1 MPTTIDVWVAILVV
15 GVGAIFA
22 LHHRRNALARALNEP
37 PILPYLIPFVGH
49 ALWYRT
55 RSIEVYNTARIF
67 SPDARPVSLTL
78 VGQRIYIVTASKD
91 VSAVYR
97 AKSLS
102 FSPLVLYGLGAVFD
116 ISKESRDRISYEH
129 SGPHSSLLDSV
140 HPFYRG
146 TLKEGPS
153 LNDLITSFLECLRI
167 ELVKEDAKISASP
180 GGMKVPLR
188 DWARTVLGTASTVV
202 MMGPQILE
210 EEPNLLE
217 YNWQFTT
224 DFFTFV
230 IGLPR
235 FLMRKENANRDRLLR
250 VFERVYRDSETKQK
264 DAIWWVATVQRMLT
278 EAGVTSARDIAA
290 GTFSIWNALQANS
303 NPVSFWLLLQIATIP
318 GLADRIR
325 KSITAAFD
333 SNGKVIDVELLVND
347 PLLRSTFN
355 ETLRI
360 FSCSMSTR
368 LVMEDTII
376 SDYTFRK
383 GAVVKCPIRPHHWD
397 PEIWGPDVEEFVPD
411 RFIRDPGNGL
421 LKGDAKL
428 VRPFGGGASLCPG
441 RFFASYEVLSF
452 VGALLF
458 KYDIKLAEGA
468 KIPQPNLNVPTLGIS
483 SPINDVEVVISKR
496 LE

>member
-1 MPTTIDVWVAILVV
+1 MPTIVDVWVTILVV

-22 LHHRRNALARALNEP
+22 LHHRRNALAQVLNEP

-49 ALWYRT
+49 ALRYRR
-55 RSIEVYNTARIF
+55 RSIEIVFSRCTTSFLNIDGAADICLSSLRAKMYRPYIARRA
-67 SPDARPVSLTL
+67 SRSVLSSS
-78 VGQRIYIVTASKD
+78 TAS
-91 VSAVYR
+91 A
-97 AKSLS
+97 
-102 FSPLVLYGLGAVFD
+102 AVFD
-116 ISKESRDRISYEH
+116 ISQEGRDRASYEP

-146 TLKEGPS
+146 ILKEGPA

-167 ELVKEDAKISASP
+167 ELVKEDAKINASP

-188 DWARTVLGTASTVV
+188 DWARTVLGTTSTVV

-210 EEPNLLE
+210 EEPNLLDH
-217 YNWQFTT
+217 NWQFTA

-230 IGLPR
+230 IGIPR
-235 FLMRKENANRDRLLR
+235 FLMRKQNANRDKLLGA
-250 VFERVYRDSETKQK
+250 FARVYQDSETKQK
-264 DAIWWVATVQRMLT
+264 DSIWWVATLQRMMA
-278 EAGVTSARDIAA
+278 EAGMSSAHDVGA

-303 NPVSFWLLLQIATIP
+303 NPVSFWLLLQIATVP
-318 GLADRIR
+318 RLADRIR
-325 KSITAAFD
+325 KSIAPAFD
-333 SNGKVIDVELLVND
+333 GNGKVIDVELLVND

-397 PEIWGPDVEEFVPD
+397 PEIWGSDVEEFVPD
-411 RFIRDPGNGL
+411 RFIRESGNGL
-421 LKGDAKL
+421 LRGDAKL

-468 KIPQPNLNVPTLGIS
+468 RIPQPNLNVPTLGIC
-483 SPINDVEVVISKR
+483 SPISDVEVVISKR
-496 LE
+496 FE

>member
-1 MPTTIDVWVAILVV
+1 MSTTVEICVAILVV

-22 LHHRRNALARALNEP
+22 LHHRRNALAQALNEP

-49 ALWYRT
+49 ALMYRR
-55 RSIEVYNTARIF
+55 RSIEVYNAARMF
-67 SPDARPVSLTL
+67 SPDARPVSLKL
-78 VGQRIYIVTASKD
+78 MGQRVYIVTASKD

-116 ISKESRDRISYEH
+116 ISQEGRDRIAYEYN
-129 SGPHSSLLDSV
+129 GPHSSLLDSV

-146 TLKEGPS
+146 TLKEGPA
-153 LNDLITSFLECLRI
+153 LNELITSFLECLRV
-167 ELVKEDAKISASP
+167 ELVKEDLKINASP
-180 GGMKVPLR
+180 EGMKVPLR
-188 DWARTVLGTASTVV
+188 DWARTVLGNASTVV

-210 EEPNLLE
+210 EEPNLLD
-217 YNWQFTT
+217 YNWQFTS

-235 FLMRKENANRDRLLR
+235 FVMGRQNANREKLLGA
-250 VFERVYRDSETKQK
+250 FERVYRDSETKQNH
-264 DAIWWVATVQRMLT
+264 AIWWVGKIQKMLI
-278 EAGVTSARDIAA
+278 EAGTTAPRDIAA

-325 KSITAAFD
+325 KSITTAFD

-360 FSCSMSTR
+360 YSCSMSTR
-368 LVMEDTII
+368 LVMEETII
-376 SDYTFRK
+376 ADYTFRK

-411 RFIRDPGNGL
+411 RFIREPGKGL
-421 LKGDAKL
+421 MRGDAKL

-468 KIPQPNLNVPTLGIS
+468 KIPQPNLNAPTLGIC
-483 SPINDVEVVISKR
+483 SPINDVEVVITKR
-496 LE
+496 RE